1 MNELRVFNFN
11 DAEVVD
17 SRDVAEMT
25 NFRHADLIEKITG
38 YMKHLANGNFRS
50 LDFFIPN
57 TY

>member
-25 NFRHADLIEKITG
+25 NVRHADLIEKITG
-38 YMKHLANGNFRS
+38 YMKHLAT
-50 LDFFIPN
+50 D
-57 TY
+57 